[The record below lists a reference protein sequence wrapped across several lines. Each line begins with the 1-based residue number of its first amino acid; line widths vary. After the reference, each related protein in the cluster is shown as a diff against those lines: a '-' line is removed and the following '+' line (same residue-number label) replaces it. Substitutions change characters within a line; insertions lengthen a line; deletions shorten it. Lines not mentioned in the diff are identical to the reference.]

1 MAQSYPESHYLL
13 DLKGYSCL
21 REFALSYKDKFKS
34 SEPFP
39 HIVIDGLIKCDY
51 LESCASEFPD
61 LSLMNDVIRHSGRT
75 DEKLASP
82 RGDSFQPPSIKAL
95 LAFLNSSEF
104 LDFLQTL
111 SSISEPLIPDPH
123 FVGGGLHQ
131 IKRGGF
137 LKVHADFAKH
147 PETKLDRRLNLL
159 LYLNKNWKSEYGGC
173 LELYESKDITSK
185 KKILPIFNRMVI
197 FNTNDY
203 TYHGHPDPLD
213 CPKDKPRNSLALYY
227 FSNGRPREELRSSIE
242 SRSTIYR
249 ARKGERFKFE
259 VKDLLLQFIPP
270 ISYPIARSIRNY
282 IAKKKS

>member
-1 MAQSYPESHYLL
+1 MSDATAKASPESHYFL

-21 REFALSYKDKFKS
+21 RTFALSCKDKFKS

-39 HIVIDGLIKCDY
+39 HIVIDGLIKKDY

-61 LSLMNDVIRHSGRT
+61 LSLMKDVLRHSGRT

-104 LDFLQTL
+104 LDFLQIL

-131 IKRGGF
+131 IKTGGF

-147 PETKLDRRLNLL
+147 PDTKLDRRLNLL
-159 LYLNKNWKSEYGGC
+159 LYLNKNWDPSYGGS
-173 LELYESKDITSK
+173 LELWNKKMEKCK
-185 KKILPIFNRMVI
+185 KKILPEFNRMVI
-197 FNTNDY
+197 FSTNDFS
-203 TYHGHPDPLD
+203 YHGNPEKVK
-213 CPKDKPRNSLALYY
+213 CPQNETRKSIACLLYTSPSPR
-227 FSNGRPREELRSSIE
+227 
-242 SRSTIYR
+242 
-249 ARKGERFKFE
+249 
-259 VKDLLLQFIPP
+259 D
-270 ISYPIARSIRNY
+270 
-282 IAKKKS
+282 